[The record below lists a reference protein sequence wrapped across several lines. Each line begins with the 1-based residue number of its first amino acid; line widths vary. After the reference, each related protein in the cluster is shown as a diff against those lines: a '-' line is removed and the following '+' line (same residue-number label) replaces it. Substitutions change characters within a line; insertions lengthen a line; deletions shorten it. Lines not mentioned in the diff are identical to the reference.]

1 MRVTS
6 SPRVERTPGS
16 DLATDVVVDLSLDDL
31 EQDPYPAYA
40 WLREHAPVAYVPAS
54 GRVLV
59 TTYDLCERA
68 GVDDTVFEP
77 AKGIFN
83 DVYGEPNVIS
93 LNGSAHR
100 DLRNAINPPF
110 RPRAVAGYRETLL
123 RATAARY
130 VDAVAPLGRCEAAS
144 ALMEPISQRAVG
156 DVLGF
161 TDVDD
166 ATLGRWFK
174 DYAAY
179 LVDFGRS
186 ADVAARG
193 RRAKADV
200 LAYLDGRLATLA
212 REPDGSALSHM
223 LHDGMPDGTVRSVD
237 DLIGSI
243 GVLVVGGFQEP
254 AHGAANTL
262 LGVLSRPD
270 AAPGA
275 GGQADRLR
283 TDPAAW
289 AARCVEEGLR
299 WLSPFGITE
308 KVTVSDAV
316 LAGLRL
322 PAGTEVGLMIGSA
335 NRDPSRWEDPDTF
348 DLDRPART
356 HVSFGY
362 GTHFCIGHS
371 VAKVLGQVILEEM
384 FTRLPGL
391 RLDPDE
397 PPVVHGWA
405 TRGATRLPLVW
416 DAP

>member
-1 MRVTS
+1 MT
-6 SPRVERTPGS
+6 PDLAPLLRTRPGS
-16 DLATDVVVDLSLDDL
+16 RLATDVVLDLPLEDL
-31 EQDPYPAYA
+31 EADPYPAYA
-40 WLREHAPVAYVPAS
+40 WMREHASVAHVPRS
-54 GRVLV
+54 GRVFV
-59 TTYDLCERA
+59 TTWALCETA

-100 DLRNAINPPF
+100 ELRNAINPPF

-130 VDAVAPLGRCEAAS
+130 VAAVADRGS
-144 ALMEPISQRAVG
+144 ADLTADVLEPVSQRAVG

-166 ATLGRWFK
+166 ATLSRWFK

-186 ADVAARG
+186 DDVAARG
-193 RRAKADV
+193 RAAKADV
-200 LAYLDGRLATLA
+200 LGYLDGRLAALA
-212 REPDGSALSHM
+212 AAPDGSALSHM
-223 LHDGMPDGTVRSVD
+223 LHDGVPAGTVRGVD
-237 DLIGSI
+237 ELIGSI
-243 GVLVVGGFQEP
+243 GVLIVGGFQEP

-262 LGVLSRPD
+262 LGLLGRAD

-283 TDPAAW
+283 ADPARW
-289 AARCVEEGLR
+289 SAAAVEEGLR
-299 WLSPFGITE
+299 WLSPFGMTE
-308 KVTVSDAV
+308 KVLTRDAE
-316 LAGLRL
+316 LGGLL
-322 PAGTEVGLMIGSA
+322 FPAGTEVGLMIGSA
-335 NRDPSRWEDPDTF
+335 NRDPARFDAPDVF
-348 DLDRPART
+348 DLDRPPRN
-356 HVSFGY
+356 HVAFGY

-371 VAKVLGQVILEEM
+371 VAKVLGQVVLEEL
-384 FTRLPGL
+384 FARLPGL
-391 RLDPDE
+391 RLDPAD

-405 TRGATRLPLVW
+405 TRGATRLPVVW
-416 DAP
+416 DA